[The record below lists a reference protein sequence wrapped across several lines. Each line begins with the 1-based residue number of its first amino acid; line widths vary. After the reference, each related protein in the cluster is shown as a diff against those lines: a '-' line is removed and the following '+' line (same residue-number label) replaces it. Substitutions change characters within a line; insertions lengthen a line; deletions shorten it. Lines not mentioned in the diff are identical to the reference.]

1 MSKSRVVS
9 VRLTLNDLA
18 KARDVLISK
27 GMPLEE
33 ITSISQIVKL
43 CFFYGIISLTQDP
56 KSLPTDDSINFI
68 KQQQKKTKMAS
79 NLTIASLEEK

>member
-27 GMPLEE
+27 GMPNEE
-33 ITSISQIVKL
+33 ISSISQIVKL
-43 CFFYGIISLTQDP
+43 CFFYGIIALTQDP
-56 KSLPTDDSINFI
+56 KTPPTEESINFI
-68 KQQQKKTKMAS
+68 KQQQKKTKMTS
-79 NLTIASLEEK
+79 NLIAANSEEK